1 MPSVRL
7 GRDSETGQE
16 VRIGDIERRSG
27 LYVLG
32 KPGMGKSAL
41 MVNMMREDAEHG
53 HGLFFLDPH
62 GDAITDLARR
72 LPEKR
77 VHGALLFDPSDE
89 THSFGINL
97 LHCANTR
104 SLKEREETYTRAY
117 NVFYKL
123 WEEQWGAWLQLI
135 LQNVLW
141 AFIEN
146 PAYTLADVPKFL
158 HPRNTE
164 FRNHIIDNITYSPPV
179 ADFWRY
185 GFWHQRDLEQQ
196 ERVDAA
202 LTRINTLLTNP
213 YIQRIF
219 GQRETTLDFVSML
232 ASQQIV
238 LFKLS
243 PNLPPDTQKFL
254 GALLISELLH
264 ALRKRPEE
272 KRLQHCVFVDEF
284 TLFVHSEDIRLS
296 IIEGWKFGSALTLS
310 HAEQP
315 GQFRGNHTRRPV
327 TAMAIHEVLFQLTTQ
342 DALALAPEFADPPT
356 QDKTQADMIAE
367 MTAELATLPRFI
379 AYAKVIQESAQ
390 APRVLKRKIR
400 ILN

>member
-1 MPSVRL
+1 MSSVVI
-7 GRDSETGQE
+7 GTDFKTGTAISIDDSQ
-16 VRIGDIERRSG
+16 RRRG
-27 LYVLG
+27 LYILG
-32 KPGMGKSAL
+32 KPNIGKRAL
-41 MVNMMREDAEHG
+41 LVNIMLQDIANG
-53 HGLFFLDPH
+53 HSVFFLDPH
-62 GDAITDLARR
+62 GDTIEDLQKYIPSSRHDAVTV
-72 LPEKR
+72 L
-77 VHGALLFDPSDE
+77 DPTAE
-89 THSFGINL
+89 TSTIGINL
-97 LHCANTR
+97 LACKDIR
-104 SLKEREETYTRAY
+104 SFTERESAFTRAY
-117 NVFYKL
+117 SVFYKL